1 MPRKII
7 LDSSN
12 TLGVWIQK
20 QNAMSDYMGDLDDF
34 DSSIRAND
42 PSGVNHW
49 NQPTVYQNPGD
60 SNFVTALN
68 GTYDPRVSTLVAAT
82 TYTNP
87 PTARLIGFTSPLFV
101 DSATFK
107 KIDIDH
113 LFAHDPEVRDSYED
127 GDSIGATGL
136 PVASFLYDLHVA
148 DSALFT
154 TISAPTIDTTAL
166 DSAIFDNI
174 MLDSGATMQV
184 DTLDYDSDEKVVFH
198 NLRLDELPG
207 AVDSAKFGT
216 LNTENITAESAYI
229 GVAIIDS
236 AIINNNIYFMGK
248 TFDGVSLIQIVDK
261 NGANLLAGY
270 KLDSV

>member
-1 MPRKII
+1 
-7 LDSSN
+7 
-12 TLGVWIQK
+12 
-20 QNAMSDYMGDLDDF
+20 MSDYMGDLDNF

-49 NQPTVYQNPGD
+49 NQPTVYQNQGD
-60 SNFVTALN
+60 SNFVSAIN
-68 GTYDPRVSTLVAAT
+68 GTYDPRVTTLIAAT

-87 PTARLIGFTSPLFV
+87 PTARLVGFTSPLFV

-107 KIDIDH
+107 KIDIDQ

-127 GDSIGATGL
+127 GDSIGATGKS
-136 PVASFLYDLHVA
+136 VASFLYDLHIA

-174 MLDSGATMQV
+174 MLDSSATMII
-184 DTLDYDSDEKVVFH
+184 DAIDYDSSERVTIH
-198 NLRLDELPG
+198 NLRIDQAG
-207 AVDSAKFGT
+207 ASDSSDFRYIRT
-216 LNTENITAESAYI
+216 TNVTANDARI
-229 GVAIIDS
+229 DKATIDS
-236 AIINNNIYFMGK
+236 AAINNSITIDNQE
-248 TFDGVSLIQIVDK
+248 FDGLTVFEISDAS
-261 NGANLLAGY
+261 NTPYWAAY